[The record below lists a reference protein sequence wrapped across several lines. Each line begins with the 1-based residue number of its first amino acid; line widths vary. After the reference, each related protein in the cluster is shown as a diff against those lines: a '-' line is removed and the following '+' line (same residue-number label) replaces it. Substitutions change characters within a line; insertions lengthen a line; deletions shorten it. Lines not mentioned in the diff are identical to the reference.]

1 MGSFGSSEFDKLGM
15 MRSAFESLPEGIYDD
30 A

>member
-1 MGSFGSSEFDKLGM
+1 MSSFGASESDKLGM
-15 MRSAFESLPEGIYDD
+15 MRSAFESLPEGIDDD